1 LPDIALISFVY
12 SISPS
17 PSAQSAGVG
26 ESTRSRLFL
35 GTNRAP
41 RTFTDRRISSAIQ
54 RLTVLSESPVKRVM
68 SSAAKIRRR
77 PSFAIL
83 RMGLLSRASWFRG
96 RVSEKVPG
104 SLTRQQPHE
113 CDQRIGHR
121 RPAALKGR

>member
-1 LPDIALISFVY
+1 MHLVSLAIATNLHARLMVNTFGV
-12 SISPS
+12 SPFS
-17 PSAQSAGVG
+17 RQYASKIFSATCGANSA
-26 ESTRSRLFL
+26 ESEVNVAIGTPLF
-35 GTNRAP
+35 TA
-41 RTFTDRRISSAIQ
+41 
-54 RLTVLSESPVKRVM
+54 KRVM